1 MRKVTLKI
9 EDFLHQALRLKAAD
23 TKQSMSEL
31 VIDSLEVYFEEYLS
45 NEIVSDTSN
54 HSKPLEPESKREILS
69 RLLEESQSIKSAKT
83 LMPQIVRIFFMAKMV
98 CHHEVRFT

>member
-1 MRKVTLKI
+1 MRKVTLNI
-9 EDFLHQALRLKAAD
+9 EDSLLHALRRKAAD

-31 VIDSLEVYFEEYLS
+31 VNDSLEVYFEEYLS

-69 RLLEESQSIKSAKT
+69 RLLEESQSMICRDTSAADSQDF
-83 LMPQIVRIFFMAKMV
+83 LYGEDGMPS
-98 CHHEVRFT
+98 CG